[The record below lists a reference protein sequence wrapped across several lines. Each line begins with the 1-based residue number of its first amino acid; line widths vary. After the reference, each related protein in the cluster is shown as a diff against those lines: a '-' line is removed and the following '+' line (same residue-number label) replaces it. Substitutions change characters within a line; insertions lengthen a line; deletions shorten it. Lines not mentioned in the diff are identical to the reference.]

1 MKIII
6 ITAILFSL
14 HLNLKAQTYRI
25 YINEFLASNVSI
37 NADIVDFDDY
47 SDWIELYN
55 DEDFEVNIGNYFITD
70 NLNNPTKYQFPEQ
83 VIIPSKGFLLLW
95 ADGYNDIPGHTYR
108 RDYYPYDYY
117 TTKYYHLSFAI
128 SRGSEEIALFNQD
141 TLLIDSVTFGYQERD
156 ISVGRKT
163 DGSRIWNYFGDPTP
177 GTSNLTAGIGQIEFS
192 VSPIVSPG
200 SGFFESVQSVSIN
213 ASSSDY
219 QIKYTLDGS
228 RPTINSETYTQPLQI
243 SGTKV
248 LRVRVYEQGKLP
260 SRIFTY
266 SYFVNEPT
274 NISVIS
280 LSAFPETLWD
290 EEKGIYDNRYKSR
303 EIPVTIEYFEK
314 DRTKGFSVD
323 AGLRMT
329 GQASLDYPQKSFTIY
344 TDENYGYEAINY
356 QVFPN
361 RRINNFTELYLRN
374 AGVPDNR
381 LTMFR
386 DGALQSLVLDKIDVD
401 CQGYVP
407 TALFMNGEY
416 WGIYNIREKIGSAY
430 LAYLNNINPDD
441 IDLLEYNLNKIP
453 EVVEGQREEFVD
465 LINFFEQND
474 LSIPQNYD
482 YIKSKIDIDEYIN
495 YYITEIYYDNIF
507 WMNQNVRVWKERK
520 DGKKWRW
527 ILYDIDNAFGAE
539 GPGTSR
545 YQTNTLQLVTSTVQ
559 NNVYPLWSTLTFR
572 KLIRNDEFK
581 IKFIQKFSS
590 YINTIFHPDT
600 ILATIE
606 RFKSRINTEM
616 TRHINRWRIS
626 GVINGLPP
634 ISNYAEWESNIQKM
648 RRFALNRPAYQRQH
662 ILSNFN
668 LSGTS
673 TINITADLEMGK
685 VLINDFENVKGL
697 KSGTYFKDIPIELKA
712 VPEVG
717 YRFVKWIG
725 VSNELENPVNFVVV
739 QDTINITAQFESI
752 TVNLIPS
759 IINQNTNLSTTNSP
773 YYAEDITVAPH
784 VDLTIESGVKILMAE
799 EASILVYGK
808 LTIEGTEE
816 NPVTIAPNENSQH
829 WGALCII
836 NSIDSSVIKNLILKG
851 ATKGID
857 FTRDRAAISV
867 FNSNISLDRIYVED
881 VEAPIFIQS
890 GNVEI
895 KNCSLSTKS
904 SGDLINVK
912 SANFASVV
920 NCNLMGNDA
929 FDSDG
934 IDFDHI
940 KSGVIKGN
948 KIYNIYGFNS
958 DAIDLGEAAENILV
972 ENNIIFNVA
981 DKGISIGGGSD
992 GIIKRNAISNCGQG
1006 AGIKD
1011 FNSYGYFENNTFY
1024 ANHQGIA
1031 CFEKNIGK
1039 GGGSGDVVN
1048 CIIVNSKESS
1058 VFVDD
1063 LSYLNIS
1070 YSLSNTDEL
1079 KGTNNIFSDPL
1090 LLNNFRLSL
1099 NSPPINSGNPSL
1111 PTDPDGS
1118 VSDIGA
1124 FPFDIEN
1131 QVNLII
1137 NEIHYNPL
1145 EGDEYEF
1152 VEFVNAGVSSISI
1165 NGYKI
1170 SGDINYQFGNETISP
1185 GEYFIIAKNGNLYS
1199 NQGYKVFEWGN
1210 GNLKN
1215 SIGSLLLF
1223 NSEDKTIDFVDFDSR
1238 FWWPELPNGHGP
1250 SLELQNSSLEN
1261 MVSSNWRA
1269 SEVAGGTPGRQNKSI
1284 IDKIFIN
1291 EFLAANDSSNSDEY
1305 QEFDDWIEI
1314 YNGND
1319 VPINVGGLFITDN
1332 LNNPLKCQ
1340 IPADSAE
1347 KTTILPKG
1355 YLLLWMDGQPEQG
1368 KLHMN
1373 FKLDKEGEQIGLIQ
1387 VIQNLNF
1394 IIDTVT
1400 FGEQSTN
1407 ISFGRRPDGS
1417 ENWCFINKPS
1427 PLDSNGSEIVEPEI
1441 PTRYLLFQN
1450 YPNPFNPSTTIKY
1463 DIPAGGFVTIKVYDI
1478 LGSEVE
1484 TLLYDYREPGKY
1496 ELEWNAGR
1504 FASGIY
1510 LYNIIAGDFHQTRKM
1525 ILIK

>member
-1 MKIII
+1 
-6 ITAILFSL
+6 LFQ
-14 HLNLKAQTYRI
+14 LNLKAQVYRI

-70 NLNNPTKYQFPEQ
+70 NLNNPTKYKFPEQ

-95 ADGYNDIPGHTYR
+95 ADGYNDIPGRTYR

-156 ISVGRKT
+156 ISMGRKT

-177 GTSNLTAGIGQIEFS
+177 GISNLTAGIGQIEFS
-192 VSPIVSPG
+192 VSPIVSPE
-200 SGFFESVQSVSIN
+200 SGFFEGAQSVSIN

-219 QIKYTLDGS
+219 LIKYTLDGS
-228 RPTINSETYTQPLQI
+228 RPTLNSETYTQPLQI
-243 SGTKV
+243 TETKV

-260 SRIFTY
+260 SKIFTY
-266 SYFVNEPT
+266 SYFINET
-274 NISVIS
+274 TDISVIS

-290 EEKGIYDNRYKSR
+290 EEKGIYDNQYKSR

-374 AGVPDNR
+374 GGVPDNR

-386 DGALQSLVLDKIDVD
+386 DGALQSLVLNKIDVD
-401 CQGYVP
+401 CQDYVP
-407 TALFMNGEY
+407 TALFINGEY
-416 WGIYNIREKIGSAY
+416 WGIYNIREKIGSPY

-453 EVVEGQREEFVD
+453 EVVEGQGEEFID

-474 LSIPQNYD
+474 LSIQQNYE
-482 YIKSKIDIDEYIN
+482 YIESKIDIDEYIN
-495 YYITEIYYDNIF
+495 YYITEIYFDNVF
-507 WMNQNVRVWKERK
+507 WLNQNVRIWKERK

-527 ILYDIDNAFGAE
+527 ILYDTDNAFGAE

-545 YQTNTLQLVTSTVQ
+545 YQTNTLQLVTSPVQ

-572 KLIRNDEFK
+572 KLIQNLEFK
-581 IKFIQKFSS
+581 KKFIQKFSS
-590 YINTIFHPDT
+590 YLNSIFLPDT

-606 RFKSRINTEM
+606 RFKSGINTEI
-616 TRHINRWRIS
+616 THHINRWRI
-626 GVINGLPP
+626 GGIINGLPP
-634 ISNYAEWESNIQKM
+634 IYNYAEWERNIEKM
-648 RRFALNRPAYQRQH
+648 KQFALYRLSYQRQH

-725 VSNELENPVNFVVV
+725 ISNELDNPVNFVVV
-739 QDTINITAQFESI
+739 QDTINITAQFEPFSVSI
-752 TVNLIPS
+752 IQSN
-759 IINQNTNLSTTNSP
+759 INQNTILTKSNSP
-773 YYAEDITVAPH
+773 YYAQGNITVDPH
-784 VDLTIESGVKILMAE
+784 VTLMIESGVKILMPE
-799 EASILVYGK
+799 ESSILVYGK
-808 LTIEGTEE
+808 LIIDGTSE
-816 NPVTIAPNENSQH
+816 NPVTIAPNENSQS
-829 WGALCII
+829 WGALCFI
-836 NSIDSSVIKNLILKG
+836 NSTDSSIVRNLKLIG
-851 ATKGID
+851 ATTGID
-857 FTRDRAAISV
+857 FTRDKAAISSY
-867 FNSNISLDRIYVED
+867 NANLSLEGITVEV
-881 VEAPIFIQS
+881 VEAPIFLQL
-890 GNVEI
+890 GNVSV

-904 SGDLINVK
+904 PGDLINIK
-912 SANFASVV
+912 NTNFVLV
-920 NCNLMGNDA
+920 EDCDLMGNDA

-940 KSGVIKGN
+940 KSGVIRGN

-981 DKGISIGGGSD
+981 DKGISIGGGSNA
-992 GIIKRNAISNCGQG
+992 IIKRNAISNCGQG

-1024 ANHQGIA
+1024 ANTIAVA
-1031 CFEKNIGK
+1031 CFEKNIGH
-1039 GGGSGDVVN
+1039 GGGRADVVN
-1048 CIIVNSKESS
+1048 CIIANSKESS
-1058 VFVDD
+1058 VFVDE
-1063 LSYLNIS
+1063 LSYLKVS
-1070 YSLSNTDEL
+1070 YSLSNTNEIE
-1079 KGTNNIFSDPL
+1079 GINNIFGDPL
-1090 LLNNFRLSL
+1090 LLNNFRLSV
-1099 NSPPINSGNPSL
+1099 NSPAINKGNPSL
-1111 PTDPDGS
+1111 PRDPDGS
-1118 VSDIGA
+1118 IADIGA
-1124 FPFDIEN
+1124 FPYDANN
-1131 QVNLII
+1131 QLNLLI
-1137 NEIHYNPL
+1137 NEIHYNPS

-1152 VEFVNAGVSSISI
+1152 VEFVNAGASSINI

-1170 SGDINYQFGNETISP
+1170 AGDINYQFGDKTISP
-1185 GEYFIIAKNGNLYS
+1185 NEYFVIVKNRNLYS
-1199 NQGYKVFEWGN
+1199 NQGYKVFQWDN

-1215 SIGSLLLF
+1215 KQGNLLLTD
-1223 NSEDKTIDFVDFDSR
+1223 SDDDTIDFVDFDCR
-1238 FWWPELPNGHGP
+1238 FWWPELPNGQGP
-1250 SLELQNSSLEN
+1250 SLELKNTSLEN
-1261 MVSSNWRA
+1261 MVSSNWQA
-1269 SEVAGGTPGRQNKSI
+1269 SETNGGSPGKQNYSTI
-1284 IDKIFIN
+1284 NKIFVN
-1291 EFLAANDSSNSDEY
+1291 EFLAANDSNNSDECGEY
-1305 QEFDDWIEI
+1305 DDWIEI

-1319 VPINVGGLFITDN
+1319 IPINIGGFFVTDD
-1332 LNNPLKCQ
+1332 LVNPLMCQ
-1340 IPADSAE
+1340 IPADSVE

-1368 KLHMN
+1368 ALHMS
-1373 FKLDKEGEQIGLIQ
+1373 FKLDKEGEQVGLFQ
-1387 VIQNLNF
+1387 VIENLSF
-1394 IIDTVT
+1394 LIDSVT
-1400 FGEQSTN
+1400 FSEQSKN

-1417 ENWCFINKPS
+1417 ENWCFISKPS
-1427 PLDSNGSEIVEPEI
+1427 PLDSNGSEIVDPEI
-1441 PTRYLLFQN
+1441 PSRYLLFQN

-1484 TLLYDYREPGKY
+1484 TLLHDYREPGKY
-1496 ELEWNAGR
+1496 ELEWNAGS
-1504 FASGIY
+1504 FASGVY
-1510 LYNIIAGDFHQTRKM
+1510 FYNINAGDFHQTKKM
-1525 ILIK
+1525 ILLR